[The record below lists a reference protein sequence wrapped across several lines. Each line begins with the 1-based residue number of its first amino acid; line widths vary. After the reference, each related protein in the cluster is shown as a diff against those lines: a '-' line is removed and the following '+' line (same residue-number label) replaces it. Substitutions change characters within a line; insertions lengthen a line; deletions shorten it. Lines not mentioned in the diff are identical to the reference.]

1 MKDTQ
6 NPRKMGWVNRLSL
19 IGIIVIALVIGLY
32 PLPYYVTSPGSANEL
47 APIIHVK
54 GGDKEQ
60 GSFMLTTVR
69 IGKANI
75 PQYLYAKVS
84 DYRELLPADNVRA
97 EDETDEEYNQ
107 RQLQMMQDS
116 QHAATVVAYR
126 KAGKKV
132 DIISKGV
139 YVTGIISGMPA
150 EGKLKVGDEIVELEG
165 KPVKTT
171 EELLKRLAD
180 KKAGDKVKLKVL
192 RGKKTLNR
200 TVALEKFPK
209 KLSQNNEKRAGIGI
223 TYPVTDVEIK
233 VDPPINIK
241 TSEIGGP
248 SAGLMFSLEI
258 LNQLTEG
265 DMTKGHKIAGT
276 GTININEEIG
286 PIGGIQQ
293 KIVAADKAGAEIF
306 FAPVS
311 DNNYKDAV
319 KAAKD
324 IDTSMK
330 IVPVK
335 KMDDALDYLK
345 KLKTKK

>member
-1 MKDTQ
+1 MKDHQ
-6 NPRKMGWVNRLSL
+6 NPRRSSRISKLSL
-19 IGIIVIALVIGLY
+19 LGVIVLALVIALY

-54 GGDKEQ
+54 DGDKEK

-84 DYRELLPADNVRA
+84 DYRELLPANEVRSD
-97 EDETDEEYNQ
+97 DETDEEYNQ

-126 KAGKKV
+126 KAGKNVK
-132 DIISKGV
+132 IISKGV

-150 EGKLKVGDEIVELEG
+150 EGKLKVGDEITELEG

-171 EELLKRLAD
+171 EELLKKLAG
-180 KKAGDKVKLKVL
+180 KKAGDKVQLKVL
-192 RGKKTLNR
+192 RGKKTFAK
-200 TVALEKFPK
+200 TVALAKFPK

-233 VDPPINIK
+233 VDPPIYIK

-258 LNQLTEG
+258 LNQLTKG

-276 GTININEEIG
+276 GTININEEVG

-311 DNNYKDAV
+311 ANNYKDAV

-324 IDTSMK
+324 IKTDMK
-330 IVPVK
+330 IIPVK
-335 KMDDALDYLK
+335 KMDDAINYLN
-345 KLKTKK
+345 KLK

>member
-1 MKDTQ
+1 MKGTT
-6 NPRKMGWVNRLSL
+6 NPRKSGMINKLSL
-19 IGIIVIALVIGLY
+19 IGIIVLALVIALY

-47 APIIHVK
+47 APIIKVK

-84 DYRELLPADNVRA
+84 DYRELLPAKEVRSD
-97 EDETDEEYNQ
+97 DETDEEYNQ

-126 KAGKKV
+126 KAGKDVK
-132 DIISKGV
+132 IINKGV

-150 EGKLKVGDEIVELEG
+150 EGKLKVGDEIIELEG
-165 KPVKTT
+165 KPIKTT
-171 EELLKRLAD
+171 EELLNKLAV
-180 KKAGDKVKLKVL
+180 KKAGDKVNIKLV
-192 RGKKTLNR
+192 RGSKTIR
-200 TVALEKFPK
+200 QTVALEKFPK

-223 TYPVTDVEIK
+223 TYPVTDVDIK
-233 VDPPINIK
+233 VNPPIKIK

-276 GTININEEIG
+276 GTININEEVG

-293 KIVAADKAGAEIF
+293 KIVAADKADAEIF

-311 DNNYKDAV
+311 ANNYKDAV

-324 IDTSMK
+324 IKTDMK

-335 KMDDALDYLK
+335 KMDDALNYLK
-345 KLKTKK
+345 KLK